1 MIKRGEIY
9 DVDFNPARG
18 SEQAGIR
25 PALIIQ
31 NDIGNQYSSTTI
43 VAAITS
49 QKKKL
54 YPFHVNFTA
63 TESGLKQ
70 DSVVLLE
77 QILTIDQGRLIQRR
91 GCLNRE
97 RMNEVDAALKKSL
110 ALI

>member
-9 DVDFNPARG
+9 NVDFSPARG

-49 QKKKL
+49 QKKKS

-63 TESGLKQ
+63 TESELEQ

-77 QILTIDQGRLIQRR
+77 QILTIDQSRLIRR
-91 GCLNRE
+91 RVTFSKNSFGKRQ
-97 RMNEVDAALKKSL
+97 EVKN
-110 ALI
+110 